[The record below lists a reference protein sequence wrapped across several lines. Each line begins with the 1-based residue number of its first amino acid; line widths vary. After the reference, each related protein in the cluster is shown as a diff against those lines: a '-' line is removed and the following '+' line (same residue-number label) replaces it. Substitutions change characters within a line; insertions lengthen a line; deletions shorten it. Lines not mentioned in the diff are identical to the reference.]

1 MPNPQQPELRRSGHN
16 AVDDA
21 EAATRLPAEGRPGVG
36 GDTGPVPEDNLPGH
50 HPGEDQDKPD
60 GDDFVAK
67 AREVAAR
74 AREEREA
81 EEREADGQSDGQ
93 AGGRSD
99 GAGSTPPSTAPVA
112 GVPAGGGGADTEA
125 DAPSATPTA
134 VAAEAM
140 GHTPAGEGVPA
151 DASATTVRST
161 SAPTATPMATPTATS
176 SAPANPLVA
185 IATFQW
191 KVATFPLRVTLDVL
205 GRIRRLL

>member
-16 AVDDA
+16 AVVAA
-21 EAATRLPAEGRPGVG
+21 EETRTKLPAVGPPGVG

-74 AREEREA
+74 AREEHET
-81 EEREADGQSDGQ
+81 EERQADGRS
-93 AGGRSD
+93 GGT
-99 GAGSTPPSTAPVA
+99 GSTPPSTAPVA